1 MNWTI
6 PIYEQERKLG
16 LAEIIEASSAIA
28 YASPVNNAEKIKRV
42 LRRPTLNR
50 SDKDGLELA
59 LATNL
64 DQADLYY
71 FASILVTTNWNK
83 NDDVFGRKQ
92 VWAARKTPEDK
103 PINIEHRHDQIVGH
117 ITNVVAIDAADFSI
131 IPDDTEF
138 DNLPESFHLLTGG
151 VLYKYWKTDEL
162 RERIGE
168 IFDKIEAK
176 EEFVSMEV
184 LFKDFDYAIKRADGS
199 MGVVERN
206 EETSFLTKH
215 LRAYKGTGTYDGMRI
230 GRYPKD
236 LIFSGKG
243 LTTNPANSDENG
255 PISVI
260 FDTEK
265 FDELF
270 VEQSVGAIM
279 SKDLEAQVKELSD
292 KLAKAEADYKTVVE
306 AVATKDAKI
315 VELETAVK
323 GTKELVEQANASKTE
338 VEKNFEAK
346 VKEYN
351 ELSAKQV
358 KTERIS
364 TLIAAGH
371 SKADAEAFVE
381 KFVGLNDDMFG
392 EVAKLNKP
400 AKTETQTTEASEEE
414 TETSLEKVEEKEV
427 VLNDTQASKDMQL
440 VHQAIASFFNC
451 DNKEE

>member
-6 PIYEQERKLG
+6 PIYEQEKKLG
-16 LAEIIEASSAIA
+16 LADKIEASSAIA
-28 YASPVNNAEKIKRV
+28 YASPVNNADKIKSV
-42 LRRPTLNR
+42 LRRPTLNKL
-50 SDKDGLELA
+50 SKDGIELA

-83 NDDVFGRKQ
+83 NDDVFGRKE

-117 ITNVVAIDAADFSI
+117 ITNVLAIDASDLSI
-131 IPDDTEF
+131 ISDDTEF
-138 DNLPESFHLLTGG
+138 DDLPESFHLLTGG
-151 VLYKYWKTDEL
+151 VLYKYWKTEEL
-162 RERIGE
+162 QARIGE

-199 MGVVERN
+199 MGIVQRN

-215 LRAYKGTGTYDGMRI
+215 LRCYGGAGKYEGTRI
-230 GRYPKD
+230 GRYPKG

-306 AVATKDAKI
+306 AKDSKI
-315 VELETAVK
+315 AELEAAVK
-323 GTKELVEQANASKTE
+323 STKELVEQANASKAE
-338 VEKNFEAK
+338 VEKNFEDK

-351 ELSAKQV
+351 ELSAKQI
-358 KTERIS
+358 KTERVAK
-364 TLIAAGH
+364 LVDAGH

-381 KFVGLNDDMFG
+381 KFIKLDDTLFSD
-392 EVAKLNKP
+392 VANLHKP
-400 AKTETQTTEASEEE
+400 AVKTETKATEASEEDE

-427 VLNDTQASKDMQL
+427 VLNDTQASKEMQL

>member
-6 PIYEQERKLG
+6 PIYEQEKKLG
-16 LAEIIEASSAIA
+16 LAKLIEASSAIA
-28 YASPVNNAEKIKRV
+28 YASPVNNADKIKSV
-42 LRRPTLNR
+42 LRRPSLNKLT
-50 SDKDGLELA
+50 KDGVELA

-71 FASILVTTNWNK
+71 FASILVSTNWNK
-83 NDDVFGRKQ
+83 NDDVFGRKE

-117 ITNVVAIDAADFSI
+117 ITNVLAVDASDFSI

-138 DNLPESFHLLTGG
+138 DNLPQSFHLLTGG

-162 RERIGE
+162 QERIVE
-168 IFDKIEAK
+168 IFDKIEAN
-176 EEFVSMEV
+176 EEYVSMEV
-184 LFKDFDYAIKRADGS
+184 LFRNFDYAIKRADGS
-199 MGVVERN
+199 MGVIERN

-215 LRAYKGTGTYDGMRI
+215 LRCYGGTGKYDGMRI
-230 GRYPKD
+230 GRYPKG

-265 FDELF
+265 FEELF

-292 KLAKAEADYKTVVE
+292 KLAKTEADYKLVIE
-306 AVATKDAKI
+306 AKDSKI
-315 VELETAVK
+315 AELEASVK
-323 GTKELVEQANASKTE
+323 STQELVEQANASKVE
-338 VEKNFEAK
+338 VEKNLEAK
-346 VKEYN
+346 TKEYN

-364 TLIAAGH
+364 MLVDAGH
-371 SKADAEAFVE
+371 SKADAEAFVD
-381 KFVGLNDDMFG
+381 KFNSLDDKLFS
-392 EVAKLNKP
+392 EVANLKQPVKPENK
-400 AKTETQTTEASEEE
+400 TEASEEE

-427 VLNDTQASKDMQL
+427 VLNDTKASEMQE
-440 VHQAIASFFNC
+440 VHQAIAAFFNC